1 MARGNFRAF
10 ERRHYTKT
18 QMQFSRKKYLH
29 VIIFIEIK
37 FAKICS
43 ALNEYMLDTIETP

>member
-1 MARGNFRAF
+1 MGRGNFRAF
-10 ERRHYTKT
+10 EGVITLKT

-37 FAKICS
+37 FTKIGS
-43 ALNEYMLDTIETP
+43 A